1 MAFYTYDEEVK
12 ALYILL
18 VPDDDPAVAETVE
31 LTERLHVDL
40 DENGRPV
47 GVEILD
53 PDGGV
58 DLGPVKDR
66 FGLEL
71 KLPFPFAA

>member
-1 MAFYTYDEEVK
+1 MAFYTYDDEAE

-18 VPDDDPAVAETVE
+18 VPDEDPAIAETVE
-31 LTERLHVDL
+31 LTDRLHVDL
-40 DENGRPV
+40 DERGRPV

-53 PDGGV
+53 PDNGI
-58 DLGPVKDR
+58 DLGPVKER

>member
-1 MAFYTYDEEVK
+1 MAFYTYDDEVK

-18 VPDDDPAVAETVE
+18 VPDDDPAIAQTVE
-31 LTERLHVDL
+31 LTARLHVDL

-53 PDGGV
+53 PDDGI
-58 DLGPVKDR
+58 DLGPVKTR

-71 KLPFPFAA
+71 TLPFPFAA